1 MDQTGAL
8 PLLQGYCE
16 RLARLDV
23 EGCLELF
30 AEDAVVRAPFVPDP
44 IPKRMDGREAF
55 AAAFRPVGALFG
67 TFRWTALD
75 AHATDDPSLAF
86 ATGSSEITLVDGRP
100 YTQDYVFVLRE
111 RDGRISEYTEYMDP
125 IRAQAALAG
134 FAPVAAADEVTS

>member
-8 PLLQGYCE
+8 PLLLSYCE
-16 RLARLDV
+16 RLGRLDV

-30 AEDAVVRAPFVPDP
+30 ADDVVVHAPFVPEP
-44 IPKRMDGREAF
+44 IPRRMDGREAF
-55 AAAFRPVGALFG
+55 AAAFRPVGALFAD
-67 TFRWTALD
+67 FRWTALD

-86 ATGSSEITLVDGRP
+86 ATGSSQVTLVDGRP

-111 RDGRISEYTEYMDP
+111 RDGQISEYTEYMDP

-134 FAPVAAADEVTS
+134 FAPAAADGVTS